1 MCLCVAMSILLD
13 EDGETFISHNIHS
26 LIHLADECEN
36 FSCSLNK
43 LSAFPFENFLG
54 SMKRLV
60 RKKKPIVQVAR
71 RISENPDLVGVKA
84 NRKIKLEPN
93 FRDGVIRLESGK
105 VAEVL

>member
-1 MCLCVAMSILLD
+1 MFLCVAMSILLD
-13 EDGETFISHNIHS
+13 EDEAREAKDLYGETFISHNIHS

-60 RKKKPIVQVAR
+60 RKKNLSYR
-71 RISENPDLVGVKA
+71 
-84 NRKIKLEPN
+84 
-93 FRDGVIRLESGK
+93 
-105 VAEVL
+105 